1 MKRTR
6 GGTLGIIGLF
16 LFGLSLTLT
25 AAQAQTGPPAARPDD
40 EGTYVVKKGDT
51 LWGIARDLLQDPF
64 LWPRAWEQNPFITD
78 PNRIYP
84 GDTLALPGRQLAPV
98 APAPVAEAPA
108 PEPPKEAP
116 KVEEVKAPPP
126 APPAPPP
133 APQVDLA
140 PPSQVPPASAQA
152 IACSP
157 VLSEEAAANAGLGTL
172 VKGDD
177 DRLLLSQ
184 ENSVFVGLHGAQS
197 PRVGDRLAVIRA
209 GLRVIHPRTNR
220 GLGRILHTLGV
231 LEVTEVRGT
240 TVGARVMYS
249 CDALSV
255 GDRVIPFAPAAF
267 PEDKVAQPTSRQV
280 EGTVVDTP
288 RSLQLLALQHLVFL
302 DVGQGQGI
310 GPGDVFAIYRPS
322 APVFNPGTAKA
333 QPIPPERRGEA
344 VVIRV
349 TAQTAT
355 AVVTFSGRESQA
367 GDRVVLSRQIQ
378 P

>member
-16 LFGLSLTLT
+16 LFGLSLTQT
-25 AAQAQTGPPAARPDD
+25 AAQAQTGPPAARSDD
-40 EGTYVVKKGDT
+40 AGTYVVKKGDT

-64 LWPRAWEQNPFITD
+64 LWPRVWEQNPFITD
-78 PNRIYP
+78 PNRIFP
-84 GDTLALPGRQLAPV
+84 GDTLALPGRQVAPP

-108 PEPPKEAP
+108 PEPPKVAP
-116 KVEEVKAPPP
+116 KEEVKAAPP

-140 PPSQVPPASAQA
+140 PPPPVPPASAQA

-184 ENSVFVGLHGAQS
+184 ENSVFVGLHGEQS
-197 PRVGDRLAVIRA
+197 PRVGDRLAVVRA
-209 GLRVIHPRTNR
+209 GHRVIHPRTKR
-220 GLGRILHTLGV
+220 GLGRVLLTLGV

-240 TVGARVMYS
+240 TIGARVMYS

-267 PEDKVAQPTSRQV
+267 PEDKVAQPTRRQV

-310 GPGDVFAIYRPS
+310 GPGDVFALYRPS
-322 APVFNPGTAKA
+322 APVVNPGTGKA
-333 QPIPPERRGEA
+333 QLIPPERRGEA

-355 AVVTFSGRESQA
+355 AVVTVSGRESQA

>member
-1 MKRTR
+1 MKWTR
-6 GGTLGIIGLF
+6 GSTLGILGLF
-16 LFGLSLTLT
+16 LLGLWLTLT

-40 EGTYVVKKGDT
+40 ESTYVVKKGDT
-51 LWGIARDLLQDPF
+51 LWGISRDLLKDPF
-64 LWPRAWEQNPFITD
+64 LWPRVWEQNPFITD

-84 GDTLALPGRQLAPV
+84 GDTLALPGRQMAPP
-98 APAPVAEAPA
+98 APAPVAKAPA
-108 PEPPKEAP
+108 PEPPREPP
-116 KVEEVKAPPP
+116 KEEVKAAPPP
-126 APPAPPP
+126 PPAPPP
-133 APQVDLA
+133 AVQVEMPPQS
-140 PPSQVPPASAQA
+140 PVPPASAQA

-184 ENSVFVGLHGAQS
+184 ENNVFVGLHGAQS
-197 PRVGDRLAVIRA
+197 PRVGDRLAVVRA
-209 GLRVIHPRTNR
+209 GLRVIHPWTKR

-255 GDRVIPFAPAAF
+255 GDRVIPFAPAVF
-267 PEDKVAQPTSRQV
+267 PEDKIAQPTSRQV
-280 EGTVVDTP
+280 EATVVETP
-288 RSLQLLALQHLVFL
+288 RSLQLLGLQHLVFL
-302 DVGQGQGI
+302 DVGQGQGV

-322 APVFNPGTAKA
+322 PPVLNPGTGKA

-349 TAQTAT
+349 TAQSAT
-355 AVVTFSGRESQA
+355 AVVTLSGRETQA